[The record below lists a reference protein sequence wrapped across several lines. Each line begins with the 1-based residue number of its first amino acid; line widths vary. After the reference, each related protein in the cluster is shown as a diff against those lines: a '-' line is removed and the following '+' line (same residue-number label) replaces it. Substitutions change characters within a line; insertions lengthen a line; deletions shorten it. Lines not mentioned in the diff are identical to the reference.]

1 MEKKEFYQGL
11 VMMAFGCLVFL
22 GWLWLAAICAG
33 RV

>member
-11 VMMAFGCLVFL
+11 ALCVFGVLVMAA
-22 GWLWLAAICAG
+22 WLWLSAICMG